1 MVVKTITEYMND
13 QLINRLHDLNEALN
27 SAERI
32 INVLEEENQRLK
44 DALNSLASKNNE
56 DYVLDSE
63 AFNEPVCTF

>member
-13 QLINRLHDLNEALN
+13 QLINRVHDLNEALN

>member
-13 QLINRLHDLNEALN
+13 QLINRVHDLNEALN

-32 INVLEEENQRLK
+32 INVLEEENQRLT